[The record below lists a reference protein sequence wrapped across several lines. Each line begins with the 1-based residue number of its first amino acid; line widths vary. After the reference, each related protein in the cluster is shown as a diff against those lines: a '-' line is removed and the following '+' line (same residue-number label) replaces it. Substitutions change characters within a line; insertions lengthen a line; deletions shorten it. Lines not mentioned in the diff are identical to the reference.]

1 MTSLWLRRAAFGLL
15 GLVLIVATV
24 VAWLVASFDA
34 ERYKGVAID
43 WMQREHRRTL
53 AIDGPVA
60 LSLLPRIEVRAARL
74 RLSEVGRG
82 DTFAALDEAAF
93 AVRVLPLLAGQLV
106 VDRVAVRGVQLA
118 WTRDAKGMSN
128 TDDFTRGGGVGVG
141 AGPSL
146 KFDVGR
152 VELRDVTL
160 RLRDD
165 TLPLVG
171 EVALQSLTA
180 GRIAPGVDAPI
191 ELQARLALQQPAV
204 QGELGG
210 RTRLRWTPDSGA
222 LALAGMQLAYQGD
235 AAGLRA
241 VEAALHGDVA
251 WDGAAQSLQATD
263 LRAEFGATAGDVRLA
278 GSRLQVGRLSHDA
291 RARSLALAKLEVRL
305 AGSRADQPL
314 AFALDWPA
322 LDIAGD
328 TVHGEPFAGTF
339 SLGGANSIEGRFASG
354 APAGSF
360 EQIRLPG
367 LDVTLAGRNG
377 AEPFEG
383 TLKANA
389 VLRPGKKGFAA
400 EQIDLQARVGA
411 APQALALAARGSA
424 HVSAQTAGWNL
435 AGTLAGNAFA
445 SDGSAALGGRV
456 PKLQAQ
462 ARFDRL
468 DLDALLGR
476 ARPAAARKAP
486 PAGPDTPVDLGVLR
500 TVDGRF
506 TLRAARFAWQPLRA
520 DDVRIDAT
528 LDDGT
533 LRISRLQAQ
542 AWGGSVEASG
552 SAAAGSQ
559 RIAAKIA
566 ASGIDVR
573 RLLAELAGS
582 DRLEGRGRVT
592 AELQTAG
599 ASVQALRSQLAGQ
612 AAVQLRDGAV
622 RGFDLAR
629 RLREAK
635 AALTL
640 QRDAVERASQ
650 TEKTDFTELAAS
662 FRIADGVARND
673 DLAAKSPF
681 LRVAGG
687 GAIDIGRSRI
697 DYTLRTTMTDTAQG
711 QGGTELAALRGLTI
725 PVHLAGPLDA
735 VDWRIEWSAVAAGA
749 LQRRLEDRLRERLGA
764 AAPAGAASA
773 PARPRDALK
782 DALKGLIK

>member
-1 MTSLWLRRAAFGLL
+1 MTSLWLRRVAFGLL
-15 GLVLIVATV
+15 GLVLIVAAV

-53 AIDGPVA
+53 AIDGPLS
-60 LSLLPRIEVRAARL
+60 LSLLPRIELRASKL
-74 RLSEVGRG
+74 RLSEVGRS
-82 DTFAALDEAAF
+82 DTFAAVDDAAF

-106 VDRVAVRGVQLA
+106 VDRIEVHGAQLA
-118 WTRDAKGMSN
+118 WTRDAKGASN
-128 TDDFTRGGGVGVG
+128 IDDLTRGGAGGVG

-152 VELRDVTL
+152 IEVRDLTL
-160 RLRDD
+160 RLRDA
-165 TLPLVG
+165 TLPLIG
-171 EVALQSLTA
+171 EVALQSFAA
-180 GRIAPGVDAPI
+180 GRFAPGVDAPI

-222 LALAGMQLAYQGD
+222 LALAGMQLTYKGD

-241 VEAALHGDVA
+241 IDAALRGDLS
-251 WDGAAQSLQATD
+251 WDGAAQTLQAAD

-291 RARSLALAKLEVRL
+291 HAKSLALAKLEIRL
-305 AGSRADQPL
+305 AGSRAGQPL

-328 TVHGEPFAGTF
+328 TVRGEPFAGTF
-339 SLGGANSIEGRFASG
+339 ALTGPNGIEGRFASG
-354 APAGSF
+354 PPAGSF

-367 LDVTLAGRNG
+367 LNVTLAGRQG
-377 AEPFEG
+377 AAPFEG
-383 TLKANA
+383 ALKANA
-389 VLRPGKKGFAA
+389 VLRPARKGFAA
-400 EQIDLQARVGA
+400 EQIDLQARIGA

-424 HVSAQTAGWNL
+424 HVSAQAAGWNL
-435 AGTLAGNAFA
+435 AGTLGGNAFA

-462 ARFDRL
+462 ARFDSL

-476 ARPAAARKAP
+476 AQSPAAQAV
-486 PAGPDTPVDLGVLR
+486 PAGTDTPIDLGVLR
-500 TVDGRF
+500 AVDGRF
-506 TLRAARFAWQPLRA
+506 TLRAGRFAWQPLRA
-520 DDVRIDAT
+520 DDVRLEAT

-533 LRISRLQAQ
+533 LRVSRLQAQ
-542 AWGGSVEASG
+542 AWGGSIEASG

-559 RIAAKIA
+559 RIVAKLAAN
-566 ASGIDVR
+566 GIDVH

-582 DRLEGRGRVT
+582 DRLEGRGRIT
-592 AELQTAG
+592 AELQTSG

-612 AAVQLRDGAV
+612 AALQLRDGAV
-622 RGFDLAR
+622 RGIDLAR

-640 QRDAVERASQ
+640 QRDAVQRASQ
-650 TEKTDFTELAAS
+650 TEKTDFTELNAS
-662 FRIADGVARND
+662 FRIAEGIARNG

-681 LRVAGG
+681 LRVAGS

-697 DYTLRTTMTDTAQG
+697 DYTLRTTVTDTAQG
-711 QGGTELAALRGLTI
+711 QGGAELAALRGLTI

-764 AAPAGAASA
+764 EKPAGAASA

>member
-15 GLVLIVATV
+15 GLVLIVAAV

-53 AIDGPVA
+53 AIDGPVS

-74 RLSEVGRG
+74 RLSEVGRS

-118 WTRDAKGMSN
+118 WTRDAKGVSN
-128 TDDFTRGGGVGVG
+128 TDDFTRGGDSGVG

-146 KFDVGR
+146 KFDIGS

-191 ELQARLALQQPAV
+191 ELQARVALQQPAV
-204 QGELGG
+204 QGEFGG

-222 LALAGMQLAYQGD
+222 LALAGMQLAYKGD
-235 AAGLRA
+235 AAGLRG

-278 GSRLQVGRLSHDA
+278 ASRLQVGRLSHDA

-305 AGSRADQPL
+305 AGHGAGRPL

-322 LDIAGD
+322 LDVAGD
-328 TVHGEPFAGTF
+328 TVRGEPFAGTF
-339 SLGGANSIEGRFASG
+339 SLAGANSIEGRFASG
-354 APAGSF
+354 APTGSF

-367 LDVTLAGRNG
+367 LNVTLAGRNG
-377 AEPFEG
+377 AQPFDG
-383 TLKANA
+383 ALKTNA

-411 APQALALAARGSA
+411 APQALALATRGSA
-424 HVSAQTAGWNL
+424 HISAQAAGWNL

-462 ARFDRL
+462 ARFDSL

-476 ARPAAARKAP
+476 ASAPAPKP
-486 PAGPDTPVDLGVLR
+486 SSSGLDTPVDLGVLR

-506 TLRAARFAWQPLRA
+506 TLRAARFAWQQLSA
-520 DDVRIDAT
+520 DDLRLDAT

-559 RIAAKIA
+559 RIAAKFA

-612 AAVQLRDGAV
+612 ASVQLRDGAV

-650 TEKTDFTELAAS
+650 TEKTDFTEVAAN

-673 DLAAKSPF
+673 DLAAKSPY
-681 LRVAGG
+681 LRVAGS

-697 DYTLRTTMTDTAQG
+697 DYTLRTTVTDTAQG
-711 QGGTELAALRGLTI
+711 QGGAELAALRGLTV

-764 AAPAGAASA
+764 DAPTGAASA

>member
-15 GLVLIVATV
+15 GLVLIVAAV

-34 ERYKGVAID
+34 ERYKGVATD

-53 AIDGPVA
+53 TIDGPVA

-74 RLSEVGRG
+74 RLSEVGRS
-82 DTFAALDEAAF
+82 DTFAALEEAAF
-93 AVRVLPLLAGQLV
+93 AVRVLPLLGGHLV
-106 VDRVAVRGVQLA
+106 VDRVAVGGVQLA
-118 WTRDAKGMSN
+118 WTRDAKGASN
-128 TDDFTRGGGVGVG
+128 TDDFTRGGGGGVG

-146 KFDVGR
+146 KFDVGS

-191 ELQARLALQQPAV
+191 ELQARVALQQPAV
-204 QGELGG
+204 QGEFGG

-222 LALAGMQLAYQGD
+222 LALAGMQLAYKGD

-241 VEAALHGDVA
+241 IEAALYGDVA

-328 TVHGEPFAGTF
+328 TVRGEPFAGTF
-339 SLGGANSIEGRFASG
+339 SLAGANSIEGRFASG
-354 APAGSF
+354 VPAGSF

-367 LDVTLAGRNG
+367 LNITLAGRNG
-377 AEPFEG
+377 TQPFDG
-383 TLKANA
+383 ALKANA

-411 APQALALAARGSA
+411 APQTLALATRGSA
-424 HVSAQTAGWNL
+424 HISAQAAGWNL

-445 SDGSAALGGRV
+445 SDGSAVLGGRV

-462 ARFDRL
+462 ARFDSL

-476 ARPAAARKAP
+476 VSAPPRKASP
-486 PAGPDTPVDLGVLR
+486 GDPDTPVDLGVLR

-520 DDVRIDAT
+520 DDLRLDAT

-559 RIAAKIA
+559 RIAAKFA

-612 AAVQLRDGAV
+612 ASVQLRDGAV

-673 DLAAKSPF
+673 DLTAKSPY
-681 LRVAGG
+681 LRVAGS

-697 DYTLRTTMTDTAQG
+697 DYTLRTTVTDTSQG
-711 QGGTELAALRGLTI
+711 QGGAELAALRGLTV

-764 AAPAGAASA
+764 DAPAGAASA